1 MEGSNAWNSSYWID
15 ELAKFTD
22 NTELAEQAFGL
33 GSNAKPNNG
42 FKEPRKGWGDLVD
55 VGESGVKNANQER
68 DKEYVDRRQVSQS
81 PENRSTNDHQKGRV
95 EEGEKQ
101 KKKNY
106 NTEQISCT
114 LNDLIEGL
122 NSPTIRAAVSK
133 MEEEGK
139 QHRKPSSPP
148 IVTFQSIVE
157 EQKSKAKTYNTNAKE
172 FVPNFS
178 KWN

>member
-1 MEGSNAWNSSYWID
+1 MEGSNGWNSSYWID
-15 ELAKFTD
+15 ELAKFAD
-22 NTELAEQAFGL
+22 NTDLAAQNYGL
-33 GSNAKPNNG
+33 GANATPNNG
-42 FKEPRKGWGDLVD
+42 SREPRKGWGDLVD
-55 VGESGVKNANQER
+55 VGDSGIKNANQER
-68 DKEYVDRRQVSQS
+68 DKEYTDRRPVSQS
-81 PENRSTNDHQKGRV
+81 PENRSTNDHQQGRV

-133 MEEEGK
+133 MEEDGK
-139 QHRKPSSPP
+139 QNQKSSSPT
-148 IVTFQSIVE
+148 IVTFESIVE
-157 EQKSKAKTYNTNAKE
+157 EQKNKAKTYNTNAKE
-172 FVPNFS
+172 FVPSFA